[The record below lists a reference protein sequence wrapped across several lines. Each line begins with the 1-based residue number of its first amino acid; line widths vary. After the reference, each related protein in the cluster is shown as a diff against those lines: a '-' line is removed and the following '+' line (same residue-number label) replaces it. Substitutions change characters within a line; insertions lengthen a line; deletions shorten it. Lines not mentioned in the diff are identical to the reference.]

1 MQFFTDELESVM
13 NIESN
18 NEILNFTNYLI
29 ANNYTV
35 NPASDEVKR
44 RYLIAHRGDEFYM
57 IELGVLGSDEDGYGI
72 YRIQNPEARTRVSE
86 VVPITEFEPAR
97 GIEV

>member
-1 MQFFTDELESVM
+1 M

-29 ANNYTV
+29 GNGYTV
-35 NPASDEVKR
+35 NTASEELKR

-57 IELGVLGSDEDGYGI
+57 IELGALGADEEGYGI
-72 YRIQNPEARTRVSE
+72 YRIQDPKARDRVSP
-86 VVPITEFEPAR
+86 VVPITDFDPAS
-97 GIEV
+97 GIAVK

>member
-1 MQFFTDELESVM
+1 M

-29 ANNYTV
+29 TNNYTV
-35 NPASDEVKR
+35 NPASEGVKK

-57 IELGVLGSDEDGYGI
+57 IELGALGSDEDGYGI
-72 YRIQNPEARTRVSE
+72 YRIQNPDARTRVSQ
-86 VVPITEFEPAR
+86 VVPITEFDPAS
-97 GIEV
+97 GIPLNR